1 MLIIEKSV
9 RSSSTSLQSWPLG
22 ESGTGR
28 LQVEALSGL
37 LCELKATERLS
48 ETMYQPEKVKG
59 IGEMTWR
66 LMHLLLLQRT

>member
-9 RSSSTSLQSWPLG
+9 RSSSTILQSWPLG
-22 ESGTGR
+22 EAGAGR

-37 LCELKATERLS
+37 LCEFKATERLS
-48 ETMYQPEKVKG
+48 ETMYHTKKVKG

-66 LMHLLLLQRT
+66 LMLLLLLQRT